1 MMASPGRE
9 NGTKK
14 SVEIRLQGLEIYP
27 VVSIIIIQYLL
38 NTATKFVLF

>member
-1 MMASPGRE
+1 MASPGRE

-27 VVSIIIIQYLL
+27 VVSIIIQYLL